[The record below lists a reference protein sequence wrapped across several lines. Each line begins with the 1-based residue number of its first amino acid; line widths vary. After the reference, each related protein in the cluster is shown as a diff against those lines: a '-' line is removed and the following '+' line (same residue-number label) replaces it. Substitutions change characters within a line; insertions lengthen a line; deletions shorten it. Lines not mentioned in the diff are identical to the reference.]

1 MMRNSPICAVIEPGN
16 PSAQSASRV
25 MRAPMSR
32 RSMVVAGLSTVV
44 EWYDFTLYL
53 YFSTVLAR
61 VFFGTGPQSM
71 TETLGGFAIAYLMR
85 PVGALVFGHF
95 GDRFGRRVTM
105 LGSMALMTIAMLATA
120 MLPTF
125 TQIGPLAGVLLI
137 ALRCVMSFSV
147 GGEYTG
153 VVAYLMEGARDSR
166 RGLITSCASAA
177 SEIGALLA
185 AGAAALTVWAMPED
199 ALIAWGWRLPF
210 LFGAALAGLVLI
222 TRATLEETPE
232 FLRQR
237 AAGTVPDAPIRQ
249 TLMRHRSAIAR
260 GFAISALGSI
270 TYYVGITYVPAFL
283 DATGTMPE
291 TRALSIS
298 VLAALTVIL
307 VTPMIGIASDRF
319 GRRPILLALA
329 LAGILLPTGLYSTM
343 AVGGAATLAAAVVL
357 AALGGAV
364 SAVGAVSTAEQ
375 FPGEGRL
382 SGLALGATTATAI
395 FGGLTPLVAHLLV
408 TNSGW
413 DAAPG
418 AMIAFVSLCVIL
430 VFWRMPETAPAHGT
444 A

>member
-1 MMRNSPICAVIEPGN
+1 MVEIASQIAHKTPA
-16 PSAQSASRV
+16 PS
-25 MRAPMSR
+25 RAPMSR
-32 RSMVVAGLSTVV
+32 RSMLLAGLSTIV

-61 VFFGTGPQSM
+61 VFFGTGPQSL

-95 GDRFGRRVTM
+95 GDRFGRRISM
-105 LGSMALMTIAMLATA
+105 LGSMALMTGAMLATA

-125 TQIGPLAGVLLI
+125 AQIGPLAGVLLI
-137 ALRCVMSFSV
+137 LLRCLMSFSV

-153 VVAYLMEGARDSR
+153 VVAYLMEGAPDRR

-177 SEIGALLA
+177 SEIGALMA
-185 AGAAALTVWAMPED
+185 AGAAALTVWAVPEES
-199 ALIAWGWRLPF
+199 LVTWGWRLPF

-222 TRATLEETPE
+222 TRAALEETPE
-232 FLRQR
+232 FRRQR
-237 AAGTVPDAPIRQ
+237 EAGTVPDNPIRQ
-249 TLMRHRSAIAR
+249 TLTRHRGAIAR

-291 TRALSIS
+291 MRALSIS

-307 VTPMIGIASDRF
+307 VTPIIGLASDHY

-329 LAGILLPTGLYSTM
+329 LGGIALPTGMFAIM
-343 AVGGAATLAAAVVL
+343 ASGGALAWIGAIIL

-364 SAVGAVSTAEQ
+364 SAVGAVTTAEQ

-408 TNSGW
+408 TNSHW
-413 DAAPG
+413 PAAPG
-418 AMIAFVSLCVIL
+418 AMIALVALCVIA
-430 VFWRMPETAPAHGT
+430 VFWRMPETAPNHRNN
-444 A
+444 

>member
-1 MMRNSPICAVIEPGN
+1 MAL
-16 PSAQSASRV
+16 
-25 MRAPMSR
+25 
-32 RSMVVAGLSTVV
+32 AGLSTIV

-61 VFFGTGPQSM
+61 VFFGTGPQSL

-95 GDRFGRRVTM
+95 GDRFGRRMTM
-105 LGSMALMTIAMLATA
+105 LGSMALMTGAMLATA
-120 MLPTF
+120 MLPTYA
-125 TQIGPLAGVLLI
+125 QIGPLAGVLLI
-137 ALRCVMSFSV
+137 MLRCLMSFSV

-153 VVAYLMEGARDSR
+153 VVAYLMEGAKDKR

-185 AGAAALTVWAMPED
+185 AAAAALAVWAVPEES
-199 ALIAWGWRLPF
+199 LVTWGWRLPF
-210 LFGAALAGLVLI
+210 LFGAALAGMVLI

-237 AAGTVPDAPIRQ
+237 VAGTVPVNPIKQ
-249 TLMRHRSAIAR
+249 TLTRHRSAIAR

-298 VLAALTVIL
+298 VLAAITVIL
-307 VTPMIGIASDRF
+307 VTPVIGLASDRY

-329 LAGILLPTGLYSTM
+329 LGGIFLPTGMFAFM
-343 AVGGAATLAAAVVL
+343 AGGGAATWVGAIAL

-364 SAVGAVSTAEQ
+364 SAVGAVTTAEQ

-408 TNSGW
+408 TNSKW

-418 AMIAFVSLCVIL
+418 AMIALVAACVIF
-430 VFWRMPETAPAHGT
+430 VFWRMPETAPMRAKM
-444 A
+444 

>member
-1 MMRNSPICAVIEPGN
+1 
-16 PSAQSASRV
+16 
-25 MRAPMSR
+25 MSR
-32 RSMVVAGLSTVV
+32 RSMAIAAFSTIV

-61 VFFGTGPQSM
+61 VFFGTGAQSM

-85 PVGALVFGHF
+85 PIGALVFGHF
-95 GDRFGRRVTM
+95 GDRLGRRVTM
-105 LGSMALMTIAMLATA
+105 LSSMSLMTIAMLATA
-120 MLPTF
+120 LLPTF
-125 TQIGPLAGVLLI
+125 AQIGPLSGLLLI
-137 ALRCVMSFSV
+137 ALRCLMSFSV

-153 VVAYLMEGARDSR
+153 VVAYLLEGAKDGR
-166 RGLITSCASAA
+166 RGLITSCAAAA
-177 SEIGALLA
+177 SEVGALLA
-185 AGAAALTVWAMPED
+185 AAAAALTVWAVPENS
-199 ALIAWGWRLPF
+199 LVSWGWRMPF

-237 AAGTVPDAPIRQ
+237 EAGTVPNKPIRQ
-249 TLMRHRSAIAR
+249 TLTRHRSAIAR

-298 VLAALTVIL
+298 ILSALTVIL
-307 VTPMIGIASDRF
+307 VTPLIGLASDRV
-319 GRRPILLALA
+319 GRRPVLLLLALG
-329 LAGILLPTGLYSTM
+329 GIVLPTSMFAVM
-343 AVGGAATLAAAVVL
+343 AGGGAATWAGAIVM

-364 SAVGAVSTAEQ
+364 SAVGAVATAEQ

-408 TNSGW
+408 TSTGW

-418 AMIAFVSLCVIL
+418 AMIAVVASCVII
-430 VFWRMPETAPAHGT
+430 VFWRMPETAPARAGP
-444 A
+444 

>member
-1 MMRNSPICAVIEPGN
+1 
-16 PSAQSASRV
+16 
-25 MRAPMSR
+25 MSR
-32 RSMVVAGLSTVV
+32 RSMAIAAFSTIV

-61 VFFGTGPQSM
+61 VFFGTGAQSM

-85 PVGALVFGHF
+85 PIGALVFGHF
-95 GDRFGRRVTM
+95 GDRLGRRVTM
-105 LGSMALMTIAMLATA
+105 LSSMSLMTIAMLATA
-120 MLPTF
+120 LLPTF
-125 TQIGPLAGVLLI
+125 AQIGPLSGLLLI
-137 ALRCVMSFSV
+137 ALRCLMSFSV

-153 VVAYLMEGARDSR
+153 VVAYLLEGAKDSR
-166 RGLITSCASAA
+166 RGLITSCAAAA
-177 SEIGALLA
+177 SEVGALLA
-185 AGAAALTVWAMPED
+185 AAAAALTVLAVPED
-199 ALIAWGWRLPF
+199 SLVSWGWRMPF

-237 AAGTVPDAPIRQ
+237 EAGTVPNKPIRQ
-249 TLMRHRSAIAR
+249 TLTRHRSAIAR

-298 VLAALTVIL
+298 ILSALTVIL
-307 VTPMIGIASDRF
+307 VTPLIGLASDRV
-319 GRRPILLALA
+319 GRRPVLLVLALG
-329 LAGILLPTGLYSTM
+329 GIVLPTSMFAVM
-343 AVGGAATLAAAVVL
+343 AGGGAATWAGAIVM

-364 SAVGAVSTAEQ
+364 SAVGAVATAEQ

-408 TNSGW
+408 TSTGW

-418 AMIAFVSLCVIL
+418 AMIAVVASCVII
-430 VFWRMPETAPAHGT
+430 VFWRMPETAPVRAGP
-444 A
+444 

>member
-1 MMRNSPICAVIEPGN
+1 
-16 PSAQSASRV
+16 
-25 MRAPMSR
+25 MSR
-32 RSMVVAGLSTVV
+32 RSMAIAAFSTIV

-61 VFFGTGPQSM
+61 VFFGTGAQSM

-85 PVGALVFGHF
+85 PIGALVFGHF
-95 GDRFGRRVTM
+95 GDRLGRRVTM
-105 LGSMALMTIAMLATA
+105 LSSMSLMTLAMLATA
-120 MLPTF
+120 LLPTF
-125 TQIGPLAGVLLI
+125 AQIGPLSGLLLI
-137 ALRCVMSFSV
+137 ALRCLMSFSV

-153 VVAYLMEGARDSR
+153 VVAYLLEGAKDGR
-166 RGLITSCASAA
+166 RGLITSCAAAA
-177 SEIGALLA
+177 SEVGALLA
-185 AGAAALTVWAMPED
+185 AAAAALTVWAVPENS
-199 ALIAWGWRLPF
+199 LVSWGWRMPF

-237 AAGTVPDAPIRQ
+237 EAGTVPNKPIRQ
-249 TLMRHRSAIAR
+249 TLTRHRSAIAR

-298 VLAALTVIL
+298 ILSALTVIL
-307 VTPMIGIASDRF
+307 VTPLIGLASDRV
-319 GRRPILLALA
+319 GRRPVLLLLALG
-329 LAGILLPTGLYSTM
+329 GIVLPTSMFAVM
-343 AVGGAATLAAAVVL
+343 AGGGAATWAGAIVM

-364 SAVGAVSTAEQ
+364 SAVGAVATAEQ

-408 TNSGW
+408 TSTGW

-418 AMIAFVSLCVIL
+418 AMIAVVASCVII
-430 VFWRMPETAPAHGT
+430 VFWRMPETAPVRAGP
-444 A
+444 

>member
-1 MMRNSPICAVIEPGN
+1 
-16 PSAQSASRV
+16 
-25 MRAPMSR
+25 MSR
-32 RSMVVAGLSTVV
+32 RSMAIAAFSTIV

-61 VFFGTGPQSM
+61 VFFGTGAQSM

-85 PVGALVFGHF
+85 PIGALVFGHF
-95 GDRFGRRVTM
+95 GDRLGRRVTM
-105 LGSMALMTIAMLATA
+105 LSSMSLMTIAMLATA
-120 MLPTF
+120 LLPTF
-125 TQIGPLAGVLLI
+125 AQIGPLSGLLLI
-137 ALRCVMSFSV
+137 ALRCLMSFSV

-153 VVAYLMEGARDSR
+153 VVAYLLEGAKDGR
-166 RGLITSCASAA
+166 RGLITSCAAAA
-177 SEIGALLA
+177 SEVGALLA
-185 AGAAALTVWAMPED
+185 AAAAALTVWAVPENS
-199 ALIAWGWRLPF
+199 LVSWGWRMPF

-237 AAGTVPDAPIRQ
+237 EAGTVPNKPIRQ
-249 TLMRHRSAIAR
+249 TLTRHRSAIAR

-298 VLAALTVIL
+298 ILSALTVIL
-307 VTPMIGIASDRF
+307 VTPLIGLASDRV
-319 GRRPILLALA
+319 GRRPVLLLLALG
-329 LAGILLPTGLYSTM
+329 GIVLPTSMFAVM
-343 AVGGAATLAAAVVL
+343 AGGGAATWAGAIVM

-364 SAVGAVSTAEQ
+364 SAVGAVATAEQ

-408 TNSGW
+408 TSTGW

-418 AMIAFVSLCVIL
+418 AMIAVVASCVII
-430 VFWRMPETAPAHGT
+430 VFWRMPETAPVRAGP
-444 A
+444 